1 MAATATTQKGF
12 TLIEL
17 MVVLIIMA
25 LMSALVL
32 PKFPAIY
39 EKFLDKGDRDAF
51 NQSLASLGVKA
62 YTQQKQITL
71 NQTTASQLL
80 EIPSGWEIKID
91 EPIIYRANGVCLGGT
106 INVHIKEV
114 RQVVHLNPPFCEPE
128 VSE

>member
-1 MAATATTQKGF
+1 MAAAAKSHTGF

-39 EKFLDKGDRDAF
+39 EKFIDKGDRDAL

-62 YTQQKQITL
+62 YAQRKPIIL
-71 NQTTASQLL
+71 NQETAEQWL
-80 EIPSGWEIKID
+80 EIPRGWELKID
-91 EPIIYRANGVCLGGT
+91 QPITYRASGVCLGGQLH
-106 INVHIKEV
+106 VHIKEV
-114 RQVVHLNPPFCEPE
+114 RQTILLNPPYCEPE
-128 VSE
+128 VQ